1 MIETAL
7 RWTKHHSALRVVDGN
22 DGVIIGISSIE
33 QLGNNLDN
41 LEKGP
46 LPEDLVKSVDEAW
59 QVAKPD
65 SVHYWHGE
73 VKYHYEPKQVLF
85 ASGAK

>member
-7 RWTKHHSALRVVDGN
+7 RWTKHHSGLRVTNGN
-22 DGVIIGISSIE
+22 DGIIIGISSLE

-46 LPEDLVKSVDEAW
+46 LPEDLLKSVDEAW
-59 QVAKPD
+59 HVAKPD

-85 ASGAK
+85 AKGAK